1 MCSVNEHQIVSRA
14 QIQGGQ
20 GAMLLS
26 ISIVNLV
33 QANANPFPSRVIILS
48 VPMSAW
54 GDNSNSP
61 RERKGVLTA
70 LTKNH

>member
-14 QIQGGQ
+14 QIQVRQ

-26 ISIVNLV
+26 ISMVNLV
-33 QANANPFPSRVIILS
+33 QAIANPFPSRVIILS

-54 GDNSNSP
+54 GDNSNLP